1 MKESLQVSMEN
12 VEYESRVNFHGDL
25 KKDESDAEASTTRGS
40 RSVDHAR
47 KPKRRTSARKP
58 KHQTSAWRQKRKT
71 YVRKGKR

>member
-40 RSVDHAR
+40 RSVEQVR
-47 KPKRRTSARKP
+47 GSQSIKQVLGGKSV
-58 KHQTSAWRQKRKT
+58 KHTCGRGS
-71 YVRKGKR
+71 VE